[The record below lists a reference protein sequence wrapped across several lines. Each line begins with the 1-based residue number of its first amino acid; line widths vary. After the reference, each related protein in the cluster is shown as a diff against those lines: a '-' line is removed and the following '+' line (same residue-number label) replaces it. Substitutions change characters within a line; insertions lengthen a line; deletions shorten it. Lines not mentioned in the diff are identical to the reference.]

1 MAICNP
7 FRDTDRYANR
17 AIPRAAQREWR
28 TNGRCWQIE
37 RVFSLSFSDERDAN
51 GTWEIDADANAEIRT
66 KKANETAGVKA
77 GLSVKYHHLELELG
91 ATGMAVKKISFFFC
105 PVAVTA
111 RRLVRHS
118 FAC

>member
-1 MAICNP
+1 M
-7 FRDTDRYANR
+7 
-17 AIPRAAQREWR
+17 
-28 TNGRCWQIE
+28 
-37 RVFSLSFSDERDAN
+37 DERDAN